1 MRIIL
6 WLFTLASVAATTDQ
20 LNSRPSIQPRGRIDS
35 LSSSYDGGE
44 TWSSMELP
52 NFTSTDATDDDV
64 SNSIFMDPANDSLY
78 GKEIGI
84 HWAGFDPERSRKAYL
99 VEDCDDDL
107 SNKER
112 LRRAEQ
118 LLKDRAASAA
128 ATGRER
134 PPKSKAKK
142 AAASSDKKK
151 ESTVKASKETNSAQA
166 SKAQASKAQASKS
179 QASKAQASKIQ
190 ASKSQA
196 SKGQPSK
203 AYDSWSEYSTPVDPN
218 ELSARLMAL
227 QEDTPSSKTYTA
239 YSKPAPTM
247 SYAKISKAPSASA
260 VSVSTQTTSEYSASV
275 PSSSAPMTTT
285 SVYTAPTTTTS
296 AYTAP
301 ISPSK
306 AYSTSVYTAPTTT
319 TSVYST
325 PLTTTSVY
333 TAPTQ
338 TTSVPYGAGYS
349 TAGYTAPVTTMPSQ
363 PRTLNTTP
371 LLTTSG
377 YTAPRTAPLSNPS
390 QNQAQFQPSNRS
402 APVSQTRMS
411 GAANNRNSFMP
422 MNAADEED
430 EYTWD
435 SVEQD
440 YVPVF
445 YSDSTD
451 EVKPEMT
458 PNERLMELLNDK
470 SLLKLTNNSGFNPLS
485 SRNSSLLDGVHGDIA
500 VPIVDS
506 NGFVTTL
513 DSQPYFPAYSAP
525 IGYVS
530 DVYEDPNTESAI
542 LRNIIADIMMDSD
555 SNALDDL
562 LSETVRIREEA
573 LKDELTIKEGR
584 YIGSFSFT
592 FDGGPTEN
600 TLELLRILKKY
611 KKVCGFYLDP
621 FKITKES
628 IPIVT
633 QILKDGHIVG
643 ISIQS
648 DVSLT
653 DVTMEE
659 ARKKI
664 STHVERYKKMIGVMP
679 SSARL
684 PRLGYYSDDIE
695 YCMELGMYVCEPTY
709 DVFDFADPEFIS
721 TLSDALTSEVYSP
734 KTDSMIFV
742 LRDKYS
748 YTVSSI
754 EKMIRL
760 LISHG
765 FKYMDYNLNTGLSS
779 VATDSKKE
787 GARRVARSKDKNLLS
802 MNEEVDRPS
811 TQKVVESIKQLAR
824 NEKKDSGIVISD
836 TETSSSVISTGAG
849 NIMLKVLCLGGVL
862 FIVAFFI

>member
-52 NFTSTDATDDDV
+52 HFTSTDATDDDV
-64 SNSIFMDPANDSLY
+64 SNSIFMDPANDSQY

-84 HWAGFDPERSRKAYL
+84 HWAGFDPERARQAYS
-99 VEDCDDDL
+99 VSDCDDDL
-107 SNKER
+107 SNKDR
-112 LRRAEQ
+112 MKKAEQ
-118 LLKDRAASAA
+118 LIKERAAWAA

-166 SKAQASKAQASKS
+166 SKAQASKAQTSKT
-179 QASKAQASKIQ
+179 QK
-190 ASKSQA
+190 

-203 AYDSWSEYSTPVDPN
+203 AHDSWSEYSTPVDSKG
-218 ELSARLMAL
+218 LSSRLMAL
-227 QEDTPSSKTYTA
+227 QEGTPSSKTYTA

-247 SYAKISKAPSASA
+247 SYAKITKAPSAST
-260 VSVSTQTTSEYSASV
+260 VSVSTQTDSEYNASV

-301 ISPSK
+301 ISSSK
-306 AYSTSVYTAPTTT
+306 AYFTSVYTAPTTT

-338 TTSVPYGAGYS
+338 TTSVPYGTGYS
-349 TAGYTAPVTTMPSQ
+349 TAGYTAPVTTMSSQ
-363 PRTLNTTP
+363 PRTVNTTP
-371 LLTTSG
+371 LITTSG
-377 YTAPRTAPLSNPS
+377 YTAPRTVPLSNPS

-402 APVSQTRMS
+402 APVSQNHMS

-451 EVKPEMT
+451 EVKQEMT
-458 PNERLMELLNDK
+458 PNERLMALLNDK
-470 SLLKLTNNSGFNPLS
+470 SLLKLTNNSGFKPLS
-485 SRNSSLLDGVHGDIA
+485 SHNSSLLDGVHGDIA

-611 KKVCGFYLDP
+611 KKVCGFYLNP

-664 STHVERYKKMIGVMP
+664 STNVERYKKMIGVMP

-787 GARRVARSKDKNLLS
+787 GARRMAKSKDKNLLS

-824 NEKKDSGIVISD
+824 NEKKDSGIVTSD
-836 TETSSSVISTGAG
+836 TETSSSVISTGGG
-849 NIMLKVLCLGGVL
+849 NIILKVLCLGGVL